1 VEATFLSHGPE
12 ETEGL
17 GQGVAELLA
26 PGDVLALCGEL
37 GSGKTCFVR
46 GMARGLEVEE
56 ALVASPS
63 FTLVNEYPGRI
74 TLYHMDFYRLRD
86 LEDLELIGFWEYLGQ
101 EAVVAVE
108 WADRIPQA
116 FPSDTLWVHF
126 SLVGEREREISFRG
140 EGEAGRRVVE
150 GLLRKG

>member
-1 VEATFLSHGPE
+1 MSHGPE

-116 FPSDTLWVHF
+116 FHSDTLWVHF